1 MKIRENDFWVYFSSK
16 NEINS
21 TNNDKIGKWMY
32 FFNDAEFTEK
42 ICQKAILNS
51 VVEHCKYTNNAE
63 SGVACFYLNID
74 DIEGHKKV
82 IKFFLDNKLIPIN
95 KSGKF
100 KNISFK
106 LDMQTM
112 NREYGDKFEG
122 KLSLEHFIDLSSGI
136 FK

>member
-16 NEINS
+16 NESNN

-32 FFNDAEFTEK
+32 FFNDAEFTDK

-82 IKFFLDNKLIPIN
+82 IKFF
-95 KSGKF
+95 F
-100 KNISFK
+100 
-106 LDMQTM
+106 
-112 NREYGDKFEG
+112 R
-122 KLSLEHFIDLSSGI
+122 
-136 FK
+136 